1 MGSHGQSVNLKQ
13 YRRLDGK
20 WQFVPVVKVD
30 GRPNPKLIL
39 IDGAPESSKG
49 GVFYLDWWENGRRM
63 TLKVGASPRAA
74 LDAWYRQSG
83 VRGGVRAGAIGA
95 NPIGADR
102 IGANPIGAGRIG
114 ARPDPP
120 GPAGGLTI
128 DAAVERYLV
137 DIRATKSE
145 RTFKEYRR
153 QLEWFQ
159 ARTTKHL
166 VSELDR
172 SDAMM
177 IFAKGR
183 EERVKGNPL
192 NQKTIN
198 KRVIIMLNAMRSQGA
213 RIEMR
218 RGDWPKTIEKRVEI
232 FQPEELNR
240 FFAACTPEERT
251 IFQVFLCTGFQ
262 EREVATL
269 AWSDIHWKE
278 GTIDVS
284 AKPELGFTPKSYEER
299 SVPVPMALIATLRER
314 QQQSRSLLVF
324 PTSPHPTRPGYG
336 KGNRPDG
343 HLLELAKE
351 IAFRA
356 GLNCG
361 HCKGEYTVYV
371 LNKGVQSKAKRA
383 YQCDS
388 APRCARWHLHKFRR
402 TFATNMLQ
410 SVDIR
415 SLQLMLGHK
424 NLATTEKYLK
434 SLRLDQLRDRIE
446 SSPLAAYV

>member
-1 MGSHGQSVNLKQ
+1 MGSYGQSVNLKQ

-20 WQFVPVVKVD
+20 WQFVPVVKEN
-30 GRPNPKLIL
+30 GKPNPKLVL
-39 IDGAPESSKG
+39 VGGEPVSSKG
-49 GVFYLDWWENGRRM
+49 GTFYLEYRMNGKRVQRPCG
-63 TLKVGASPRAA
+63 TTPREA
-74 LDAWYRQSG
+74 LDAWHLQCGILTGEIEPEEAPTPSSK
-83 VRGGVRAGAIGA
+83 
-95 NPIGADR
+95 
-102 IGANPIGAGRIG
+102 
-114 ARPDPP
+114 
-120 GPAGGLTI
+120 GLTI
-128 DAAVERYLV
+128 PLAIERYLV
-137 DIRATKSE
+137 DIRATKGE

-159 ARTTKHL
+159 ARTTKQH

-183 EERVKGNPL
+183 EERVNGTPL

-213 RIEMR
+213 VIEMK
-218 RGDWPKTIEKRVEI
+218 RGDWPKTIEKKVEI
-232 FQPEELNR
+232 YQPEELSR
-240 FFAACTPEERT
+240 FLAACDPEERLLFQ
-251 IFQVFLCTGFQ
+251 IFLGTGFR

-278 GTIDVS
+278 GKIGVS
-284 AKPELGFTPKSYEER
+284 AKQEMGFTPKSYEER
-299 SVPVPMALIATLRER
+299 SVPVPMSLIAALRDR
-314 QQQSRSLLVF
+314 KKHSSSLLVF
-324 PTSPHPTRPGYG
+324 PTSQHHTRPDYG
-336 KGNRPDG
+336 KGDNPDG
-343 HLLELAKE
+343 HFLERCKE

-371 LNKGVQSKAKRA
+371 LNKGIRGTAKRA

-388 APRCARWHLHKFRR
+388 SPRCGNWYLHKFRH

-415 SLQLMLGHK
+415 SLQVMLGHK
-424 NLATTEKYLK
+424 NIATTEKYLK

-446 SSPLAAYV
+446 ASPLATYLA

>member
-1 MGSHGQSVNLKQ
+1 
-13 YRRLDGK
+13 
-20 WQFVPVVKVD
+20 
-30 GRPNPKLIL
+30 
-39 IDGAPESSKG
+39 
-49 GVFYLDWWENGRRM
+49 
-63 TLKVGASPRAA
+63 
-74 LDAWYRQSG
+74 
-83 VRGGVRAGAIGA
+83 
-95 NPIGADR
+95 
-102 IGANPIGAGRIG
+102 
-114 ARPDPP
+114 
-120 GPAGGLTI
+120 
-128 DAAVERYLV
+128 
-137 DIRATKSE
+137 
-145 RTFKEYRR
+145 
-153 QLEWFQ
+153 
-159 ARTTKHL
+159 
-166 VSELDR
+166 
-172 SDAMM
+172 M
-177 IFAKGR
+177 IFAIGR

-213 RIEMR
+213 QIEMR
-218 RGDWPKTIEKRVEI
+218 WGDWPRTIEKRVEI
-232 FQPEELNR
+232 YQPEELNR
-240 FFAACTPEERT
+240 FFRACRPEERT
-251 IFQVFLCTGFQ
+251 LFQVFLCTGFRQ
-262 EREVATL
+262 REVATL
-269 AWSDIHWKE
+269 AWPDIHWKE
-278 GTIDVS
+278 GKIDVS
-284 AKPELGFTPKSYEER
+284 AKLDLGFTPKSYEER

-314 QQQSRSLLVF
+314 KEGSRSLLVF
-324 PTSPHPTRPGYG
+324 PTSPHPTRPDYG
-336 KGNRPDG
+336 KGNKPDG

-371 LNKGVQSKAKRA
+371 LNKGVQGKAKRA

-388 APRCARWHLHKFRR
+388 SPRCGNWNLYKFRR

>member
-1 MGSHGQSVNLKQ
+1 MGSYGQSVNLKQ

-20 WQFVPVVKVD
+20 WQFVSVVKEN
-30 GRPNPKLIL
+30 GKPNPKLIL
-39 IDGAPESSKG
+39 IDGEPVSSKG
-49 GVFYLDWWENGRRM
+49 GVFYLDWRESGKRR
-63 TLKVGASPRAA
+63 TRKVGTSPREA
-74 LDAWYRQSG
+74 LDAWYLQCGIRTG
-83 VRGGVRAGAIGA
+83 EIE
-95 NPIGADR
+95 PEEE
-102 IGANPIGAGRIG
+102 P
-114 ARPDPP
+114 ARPDK
-120 GPAGGLTI
+120 GPTI
-128 DAAVERYLV
+128 ADAIQTYLV
-137 DIRATKSE
+137 DIRATKGE

-153 QLEWFQ
+153 QLQWFQ
-159 ARTTKHL
+159 ARTTKKF

-177 IFAKGR
+177 MFAKGR
-183 EERVKGNPL
+183 EERVKGKAL

-213 RIEMR
+213 VIEMK
-218 RGDWPKTIEKRVEI
+218 RGDWPKTIEKKVEI
-232 FQPEELNR
+232 YQPEELNR
-240 FFAACTPEERT
+240 FFAACSPEEKLL
-251 IFQVFLCTGFQ
+251 FQIFLCTGFR

-278 GTIDVS
+278 GKIGVS
-284 AKPELGFTPKSYEER
+284 AKFGIGFTPKSYEER
-299 SVPVPMALIATLRER
+299 SVPVPMALIAALRER
-314 QQQSRSLLVF
+314 KKRSSSLLVF
-324 PTSPHPTRPGYG
+324 PTSAHHSRPDYG
-336 KGNRPDG
+336 KGNNPDE
-343 HLLELAKE
+343 HFLELCKE

-371 LNKGVQSKAKRA
+371 LNKGVQGKAKRS

-388 APRCARWHLHKFRR
+388 SPRCGNWYLHKFRH

-415 SLQLMLGHK
+415 SLQVMLGHK
-424 NLATTEKYLK
+424 NIATTEKYLK

-446 SSPLAAYV
+446 SSPLAAFLA

>member
-30 GRPNPKLIL
+30 GEPDPRLVL

-49 GVFYLDWWENGRRM
+49 GVFYLDWRENGKRM

-74 LDAWYRQSG
+74 LNAWYRQSA
-83 VRGGVRAGAIGA
+83 VQGGAMRAGRE
-95 NPIGADR
+95 PR
-102 IGANPIGAGRIG
+102 
-114 ARPDPP
+114 

-145 RTFKEYRR
+145 RTYREYRR

-159 ARTTKHL
+159 ARTAKRF

-172 SDAMM
+172 SDAMR
-177 IFAKGR
+177 IFALGR
-183 EERVKGNPL
+183 EERVKGNPI

-232 FQPEELNR
+232 YQPEELNR
-240 FFAACTPEERT
+240 FFAACTAEERT
-251 IFQVFLCTGFQ
+251 LFQVFLCTGFR

-269 AWSDIHWKE
+269 AWPDIHWKE

-314 QQQSRSLLVF
+314 QQRSPSLLVF

-371 LNKGVQSKAKRA
+371 LNKGVQGKAKRA

-388 APRCARWHLHKFRR
+388 SPRCGSWHLHKFRR

-446 SSPLAAYV
+446 SSPLAAYLS